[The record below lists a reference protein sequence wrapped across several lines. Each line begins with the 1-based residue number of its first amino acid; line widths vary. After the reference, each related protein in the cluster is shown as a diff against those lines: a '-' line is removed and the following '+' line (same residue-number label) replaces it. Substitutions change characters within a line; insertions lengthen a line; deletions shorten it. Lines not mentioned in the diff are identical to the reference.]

1 MFRMGFCGMRLGAFR
16 PLLGGFRVLLHDTS
30 EVENLCVLPTQPGSL
45 EPASF
50 VTMKLFRQGLQ
61 ITE

>member
-16 PLLGGFRVLLHDTS
+16 SLLVGFRILQHDTS
-30 EVENLCVLPTQPGSL
+30 KVENLCVIPTQPGSL
-45 EPASF
+45 GPASY